1 MPSSRKLPP
10 PLHISL
16 GTSLESV
23 HEPSCLQPE
32 RLRVALCIAVN
43 FHRES
48 EHELTS
54 SAHGLRERVSGSRP
68 TGITLDESVLALRSR
83 ITELLTSW
91 ARLVIEER
99 GVAAPRNCSVP
110 GLAEFL
116 GRHLSWL
123 TEHPAGPD
131 FDREVAALMRSCHTL
146 REETR
151 SARRE
156 LGGCPE
162 PGCSGTLY
170 AVLGPTESAPGRPG
184 SSVVCDQGHAFAPH
198 DWLLLAGPRQSAGIR
213 P

>member
-10 PLHISL
+10 TLHISL
-16 GTSLESV
+16 NTSLESV
-23 HEPSCLQPE
+23 HAPSCLRAE
-32 RLRVALCIAVN
+32 GLRVALRKVVN
-43 FHRES
+43 FHHES

-68 TGITLDESVLALRSR
+68 MGITLDESVLALRSR

-99 GVAAPRNCSVP
+99 GVAAPRNRSVP

-131 FDREVAALMRSCHTL
+131 FDREVTALMRSCHSV

-170 AVLGPTESAPGRPG
+170 AVLRPTESAPGRPG
-184 SSVVCDQGHAFAPH
+184 SGVVCDQGHAFAPH